1 MDAETAAEKLFSSFK
16 QKIGQMG
23 RIKNWGLISKVQ
35 ILTFCVEKW
44 RRRKK
49 RQMFS
54 FKFDTDISKQIV
66 GMNFH
71 RTMKKN
77 TGMESHRPHLVR

>member
-35 ILTFCVEKW
+35 ILTFCVEKMTMT
-44 RRRKK
+44 KK
-49 RQMFS
+49 AA
-54 FKFDTDISKQIV
+54 DV
-66 GMNFH
+66 
-71 RTMKKN
+71 
-77 TGMESHRPHLVR
+77 